1 MKRILIILFLM
12 IIAYTVAFSQ
22 SGKMTSVYEFL
33 RNESS
38 SRSAAMGGSFVAF
51 RGDPDII
58 FYNPAGI
65 SSCADK
71 KMVSFGFLKQ
81 LMDVNGGYASYVQ
94 YLDDLDGWI
103 GSGIQYLN
111 YGSFDETDEVANNLG
126 EFGAGDIA
134 LSLGYSHKNT
144 DNLSYGGDLKLIYS
158 SLASYSS
165 FALAGDFGIFYD
177 IPDKGLSLGAS
188 ILSLGTQLKNYAG
201 INEDLPLDVKVGI
214 SKSVEHLPLNINL
227 NFHRLNE
234 NYDNFFDRFKSFSI
248 GGEFI
253 LSKYIKFRLGYN
265 NERRTSLK
273 LANSFGLSGF
283 SLGLGIL
290 IKKYNFDYAFTS
302 YGNVGSL
309 HRVNLSFEL

>member
-1 MKRILIILFLM
+1 MKYILKILLLL
-12 IIAYTVAFSQ
+12 ISISTAVFSQ

-51 RGDPDII
+51 SGDPDII

-71 KMVSFGFLKQ
+71 KMVSFGFLKHM
-81 LMDVNGGYASYVQ
+81 LDVNGGYASYVQ
-94 YLDDLDGWI
+94 YLDELDGWI

-111 YGSFDETDEVANNLG
+111 YGSFDENDEVGNTIG
-126 EFGAGDIA
+126 SFGAGEFA
-134 LSLGYSHKNT
+134 LNLGYSHKNK

-158 SLASYSS
+158 SIASYSS
-165 FALAGDFGIFYD
+165 FALAGDFGVFYE
-177 IPDKGLSLGAS
+177 IPENMLSIGASVLSLGS
-188 ILSLGTQLKNYAG
+188 QLKNYSG

-227 NFHRLNE
+227 NFHHLNQS
-234 NYDNFFDRFKSFSI
+234 YDNFFDRLKAFSI

-253 LSKYIKFRLGYN
+253 LSKYIKFRFGYN

-273 LANSFGLSGF
+273 LANSYGLSGF
-283 SLGLGIL
+283 SFGLGVL
-290 IKKYNFDYAFTS
+290 IKKYNFDYAYSS
-302 YGNVGSL
+302 YGNIDGL
-309 HRVNLSFEL
+309 HRVNISFEL